1 MCSQVS
7 WASAVPKL
15 LSLVVHV
22 YVSVVST
29 VQAQNGHSDME
40 TYQSGTSH
48 GLEVLAFSVGDGP
61 VYKAGRIPS
70 LRHPRLYQEAEA
82 KKPG

>member
-70 LRHPRLYQEAEA
+70 LRYPRLY
-82 KKPG
+82 